1 MAIGLSI
8 LLIAVGAILNFAVS
22 KTVDGVALDT
32 VGIILMLVGAG
43 GLVISLVV
51 LGTARARE
59 GRTTVMQGTTP
70 VQAGTTVIK
79 DGAR

>member
-1 MAIGLSI
+1 MATAISI
-8 LLIAVGAILNFAVS
+8 LLIAAGAILNFAVS

-32 VGIILMLVGAG
+32 VGIILMIVGAG
-43 GLVISLVV
+43 GLVISLAV
-51 LGTARARE
+51 LGTARVRE
-59 GRTTVMQGTTP
+59 GRTTVMSATP